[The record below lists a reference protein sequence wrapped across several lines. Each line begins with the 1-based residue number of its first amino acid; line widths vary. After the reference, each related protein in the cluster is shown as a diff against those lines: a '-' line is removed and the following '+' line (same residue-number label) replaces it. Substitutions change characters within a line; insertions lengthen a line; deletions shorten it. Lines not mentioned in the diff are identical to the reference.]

1 VAVALFCAGL
11 GFVAAAGV
19 VDDQGLNG
27 LVLSLPFIAA
37 IAGGV
42 TGARLWER
50 TTGGGLPR

>member
-1 VAVALFCAGL
+1 MAVMLFCTGL

-19 VDDQGLNG
+19 VDDHGLNG

-42 TGARLWER
+42 GGARLWER
-50 TTGGGLPR
+50 NSTR